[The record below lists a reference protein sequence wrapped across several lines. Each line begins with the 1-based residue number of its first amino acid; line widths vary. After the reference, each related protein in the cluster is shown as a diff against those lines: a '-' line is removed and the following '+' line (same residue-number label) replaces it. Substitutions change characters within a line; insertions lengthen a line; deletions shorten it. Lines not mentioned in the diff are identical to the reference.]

1 MELLAVI
8 GLFGFLCLTIVVLE
22 LFWMWYPFLA
32 SRRKRHPALVR
43 TPGHIVTVKVPI
55 RDTEASRP
63 VASVTDKAA

>member
-32 SRRKRHPALVR
+32 SRRKRRPAFVR
-43 TPGHIVTVKVPI
+43 TPSHIVTVKVPI
-55 RDTEASRP
+55 RDSEVPSP